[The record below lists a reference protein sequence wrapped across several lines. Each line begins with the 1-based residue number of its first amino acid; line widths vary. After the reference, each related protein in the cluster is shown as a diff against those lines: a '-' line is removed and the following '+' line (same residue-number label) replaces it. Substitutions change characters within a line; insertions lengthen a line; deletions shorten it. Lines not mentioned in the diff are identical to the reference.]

1 MLFEWDDNKQASNL
15 EKHGID
21 FEDIVGVWKRAIIDP
36 FSTRHVDNELR
47 HLALGIL
54 VGEKPTGGIIVAVV
68 YTMRNDN
75 HRIISARKARS
86 SEQAAYRAA
95 FG

>member
-21 FEDIVGVWKRAIIDP
+21 FEDIVGLWKRAMIDP
-36 FSTRHVDNELR
+36 FSTRHVGNELR

-54 VGEKPTGGIIVAVV
+54 VGEKSTGGIIVAVV
-68 YTMRNDN
+68 YTMRNGN